1 MKQKIPNRWY
11 HTVGLPIYVCYS
23 CQHNSMYFLLI
34 TEEAPKGKQNKKKRP
49 REVDPVEKK
58 KKKKARFDPSLPQT
72 VTQIQEKLLETEQ
85 QTKSNEGMFTY

>member
-1 MKQKIPNRWY
+1 M
-11 HTVGLPIYVCYS
+11 H
-23 CQHNSMYFLLI
+23 FLLI

-49 REVDPVEKK
+49 REVDPVE

-85 QTKSNEGMFTY
+85 QTKSNEGMLTY